1 VVSARYDGGDL
12 GLAEGLM
19 FAIDVHLSD
28 IAPGEILEVS
38 SSNPGLEHEL
48 PAWCRGTG
56 HRVVAVEPDGDR
68 TLFHIERGARG
79 SLMFADR
86 PELPLRAP
94 DRTGGFATAD
104 WLTGLAGRVPERA
117 DPATGF
123 SPRGATLEPGSPRF
137 PYTELDRDRLWA
149 QNVAS
154 LYDQATAQQW
164 DAATDIE
171 WDALPELPS
180 HVERAVAQVMTHLAE
195 NEYAALYVPSKF
207 IPRIHPHFTE
217 VVMFLATQ
225 VVDEARH
232 IEAFTKRALASGGEL
247 GLSAAITQRSL
258 KSLLDQEDFSQASFL
273 LSVLGE
279 GAFLEYL
286 SFIERYAPDPVTA
299 DVVRR
304 ARADESRH
312 VAFGV
317 EHARLF
323 LASDPDR
330 ADVLRRSVEQRAEF
344 LSQTS
349 GATPHVEEALV
360 ILAAGGTSPGALP
373 DGVRAVRE
381 LHQTMHRRRVG
392 RLRQLGFAEDVAN
405 EISELHTAN
414 FM

>member
-1 VVSARYDGGDL
+1 MVNAHYDGADL

-28 IAPGEILEVS
+28 LAPGETLEIV
-38 SSNPGLEHEL
+38 SSNPGLVHEL

-56 HRVVAVEPDGDR
+56 HRLVLVQPDGDR
-68 TLFHIERGARG
+68 TLFHIQRGAGG
-79 SLMFADR
+79 SLLFADR
-86 PELPLRAP
+86 PELPLEAP
-94 DRTGGFATAD
+94 DRTEGFATPS
-104 WLTGLAGRVPERA
+104 WLHGLAGIVPDRA

-123 SPRGATLEPGSPRF
+123 APRGARLEPGSPPF
-137 PYTELDRDRLWA
+137 PYAELERDRVWA

-164 DAATDIE
+164 DATTDIA
-171 WDALPELPS
+171 WDTLPDLPT
-180 HVERAVAQVMTHLAE
+180 HVERAVAQIMTHLAE

-217 VVMFLATQ
+217 VVLFLATQ

-258 KSLLDQEDFSQASFL
+258 RSLLDQEDFSQASFL

-286 SFIERYAPDPVTA
+286 SFVERYAPDPVTA

-323 LASDPDR
+323 LSADPDR
-330 ADVLRRSVEQRAEF
+330 AVVLRRAVEQRAEF
-344 LSQTS
+344 LAQTS

-360 ILAAGGTSPGALP
+360 ILAAGGTSPGSLP
-373 DGVRAVRE
+373 DGVRAVRQ
-381 LHQTMHRRRVG
+381 LHETMHRRRVG
-392 RLRQLGFAEDVAN
+392 RLRQLGFDEAAAN